1 MKWNYTTNIQIQK
14 TTLQQTLKSTKI
26 RRITE
31 YIIDWRVVKMS
42 STQPGRRP
50 ASGSCLAPGSFIS
63 TNKATPRQ
71 SAAVKCSSVWQKC
84 PQFGHTYLC
93 PTFGWSSQHCTGS
106 PCTER
111 TVICFSSKSS
121 LFNFPSRKL
130 LTWLMIC
137 TWLPHSLIPLSCS
150 AWLLNILK
158 IIVEIW
164 SSSSKIIR
172 TLSGPQLLCAL
183 RMQINCLSAALTA
196 AVSVNWSQDP
206 AWCEIF
212 LNISLNLSNIQS
224 SCQPLREFLNGI
236 YLFHFI

>member
-14 TTLQQTLKSTKI
+14 TTLQKTLKSTEI

-31 YIIDWRVVKMS
+31 YIIDWRVAQMS

-63 TNKATPRQ
+63 TNKAPPRQ

-150 AWLLNILK
+150 AWLLFWTSQRLLSRSE
-158 IIVEIW
+158 VLLP
-164 SSSSKIIR
+164 R
-172 TLSGPQLLCAL
+172 YSGP
-183 RMQINCLSAALTA
+183 CLGLS
-196 AVSVNWSQDP
+196 
-206 AWCEIF
+206 CER
-212 LNISLNLSNIQS
+212 
-224 SCQPLREFLNGI
+224 CGCK
-236 YLFHFI
+236 